1 MKKYLKKIS
10 SLKVNML
17 VAIIVGSL
25 FMLESPH
32 VVSKI
37 IFYIGFLLFINF
49 MVNKIVKESN
59 E

>member
-10 SLKVNML
+10 SLKVNLL
-17 VAIIVGSL
+17 VAIIIGSL
-25 FMLESPH
+25 FMLESPN
-32 VVSKI
+32 VILRIV
-37 IFYIGFLLFINF
+37 FYIGFLLFIDF